1 MPRIPNKRIY
11 AAKATA
17 LIVLMAVGFYLQT
30 HPMDQH
36 AMAEIVAPL
45 TSLG

>member
-11 AAKATA
+11 AVKATA
-17 LIVLMAVGFYLQT
+17 LIVLIAIGHYLQT

-36 AMAEIVAPL
+36 ATAEIAEPL